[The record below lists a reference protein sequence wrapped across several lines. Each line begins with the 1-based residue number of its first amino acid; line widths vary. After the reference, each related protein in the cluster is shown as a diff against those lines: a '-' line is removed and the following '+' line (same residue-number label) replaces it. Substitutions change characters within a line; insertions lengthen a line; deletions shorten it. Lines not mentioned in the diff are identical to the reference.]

1 MASILMIAINRERI
15 PYPVTPI
22 GAAMVTAA
30 LQDAGHQVRLLDLVF
45 VFTVGAAIRKAIRNL
60 RPDIV
65 ALSMRNLD
73 NCIMCSPHFYLY
85 EVAKVVDLIRK
96 TADVPIIIGGPGFSL
111 APKAI
116 LDALNLQ
123 WGVVGEGEIAV
134 VNLVEQLLAGNNPCN
149 IQGIVTRKHAVAKAG
164 TIPDLDILPFQDY
177 RQLPLKAYVRC
188 GSFAGVQTRRG
199 CTLGCIYC
207 VYPYLEGHKI
217 RLRSPKAV
225 VEEVSRICQDT
236 GCRHFYWADSAFNF
250 PPDHA
255 HAVCDE
261 LIKRELNI
269 TWQAYVNPIGMDGNL
284 VQAMKVSGCVGLELG
299 IDSASDPML
308 HSLRKGFSQETI
320 AKASEAINRAG
331 IPLAVHLLFGGPG
344 ETWTTIKE
352 TADFLDKH
360 VPSNAVFANIG
371 IRVFRNTPIW
381 HKGLTE
387 GWIDPGQSLL
397 KPYFYCSPQLG
408 KSTLKRLDN
417 VALDRPAW
425 TTPTDWYCRPMNI
438 IQRIMGRFQVRPLW
452 KNVAV
457 YGRNLRPKLRR
468 MAR

>member
-1 MASILMIAINRERI
+1 MIAVNREGI

-30 LQDAGHQVRLLDLVF
+30 LQEAGHHVRLLDLVF
-45 VFTVGAAIRKAIRNL
+45 VSRVGATIRKEIRNL

-85 EVAKVVDLIRK
+85 EVAKVVDLIK
-96 TADVPIIIGGPGFSL
+96 KATNVPIIIGGPGFSL

-116 LDALNLQ
+116 LEALNLQ
-123 WGVVGEGEIAV
+123 WGVVGEGEIAA
-134 VNLVEQLLAGNNPCN
+134 VNLVKQLLAGNNIRN
-149 IQGIVTRKHAVAKAG
+149 IQGIVTRGHVEAKAG
-164 TIPDLDILPFQDY
+164 TILDLDILPLQDY
-177 RQLPLKAYVRC
+177 RQLSLKAYVRR

-225 VEEVSRICQDT
+225 AEEVSRICQDT

-255 HAVCDE
+255 YAVCNE
-261 LIKRELNI
+261 LIKRELDI

-284 VQAMKVSGCVGLELG
+284 VEAMKVSGCVGLELG
-299 IDSASDPML
+299 IDSASDSML
-308 HSLRKGFSQETI
+308 HSLGKGFRQKTI
-320 AKASEAINRAG
+320 IRASEAITKSS
-331 IPLAVHLLFGGPG
+331 IPFSVHLLFGGPG

-352 TADFLDKH
+352 TVDFLDKY
-360 VPSNAVFANIG
+360 VPANAVFANIG

-381 HKGLTE
+381 HKGVAE
-387 GWIDPGQSLL
+387 GWIDPSQSLL
-397 KPYFYCSPQLG
+397 KPCFYCSPQLG
-408 KSTLKRLDN
+408 KFALKRLDQI
-417 VALDRPAW
+417 ALDRPAW
-425 TTPTDWYCRPMNI
+425 TTPTDWYCRPLNI
-438 IQRIMGRFQVRPLW
+438 IQHILGRFQVRPLW
-452 KNVAV
+452 KNVAA
-457 YGRNLRPKLRR
+457 YGRNLRPRLRR
-468 MAR
+468 MPK